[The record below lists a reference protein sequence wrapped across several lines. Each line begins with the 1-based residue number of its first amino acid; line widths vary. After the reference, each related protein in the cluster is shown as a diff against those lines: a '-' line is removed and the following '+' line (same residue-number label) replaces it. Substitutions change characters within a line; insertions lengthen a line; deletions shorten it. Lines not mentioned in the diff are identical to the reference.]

1 MADMLKG
8 CNGCRVRTSGMG
20 GGFERRHQLSR
31 DRGRVAEEY
40 TRSWKVIRAL
50 AGGSGGRDIFGAEG
64 EVIGAVVILGGGV
77 GGVVLL

>member
-20 GGFERRHQLSR
+20 GGVRHQLSR
-31 DRGRVAEEY
+31 DHVRVAEEF
-40 TRSWKVIRAL
+40 TRSWKIIRAL
-50 AGGSGGRDIFGAEG
+50 VGESGGRDIFGAEG
-64 EVIGAVVILGGGV
+64 EVIGAVVILDGSV